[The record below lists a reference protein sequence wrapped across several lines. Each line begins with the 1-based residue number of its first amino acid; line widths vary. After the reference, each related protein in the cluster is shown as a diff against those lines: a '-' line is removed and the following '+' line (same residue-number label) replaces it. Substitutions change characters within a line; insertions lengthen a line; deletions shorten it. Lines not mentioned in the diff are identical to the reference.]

1 MLKKYWTSLQCIQ
14 RFQLIGVKYTYFEK
28 RHIIPCTS
36 EDLYSSILE
45 QKYKFSLL
53 RSVTPPFCPGT
64 IIWAGRSLIFFLI
77 SRTTDGKTKTH
88 INYIFFKN
96 DKIWKHVSDKCDSR
110 QIALAKS
117 TRAILRLPF
126 PKCTFECFYC
136 FRFLYLIVEQIKNFA
151 SHRYIHYPCR
161 RNLTKAHQSL
171 KHDGHC
177 NLVCFSC

>member
-1 MLKKYWTSLQCIQ
+1 MHTKVSANWSKTYIFRKASYYLLYFRGPLLFYTGTKIQ
-14 RFQLIGVKYTYFEK
+14 IFTIGG
-28 RHIIPCTS
+28 
-36 EDLYSSILE
+36 
-45 QKYKFSLL
+45 QW
-53 RSVTPPFCPGT
+53 TPPFCPGT

-136 FRFLYLIVEQIKNFA
+136 FRFLYLIVEQIKIFA